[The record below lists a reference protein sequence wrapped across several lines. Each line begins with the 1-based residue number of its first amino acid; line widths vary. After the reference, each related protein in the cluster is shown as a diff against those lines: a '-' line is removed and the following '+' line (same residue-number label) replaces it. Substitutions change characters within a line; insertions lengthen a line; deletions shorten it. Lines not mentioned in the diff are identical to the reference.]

1 MNATATAQA
10 PAKIRWGGARRA
22 ALALLALVLL
32 LAGGAGVLAPW
43 YDVGARAPGL
53 PAGAAG
59 CAGEAATYAGQPAGC
74 RRAEAGLAL
83 TVHTTPA
90 AYPSA
95 ERWRAAQ
102 WGTYVVFVLI
112 GGLIALAWR
121 PREHT
126 LVLQHML
133 VTAAAGAVLA
143 ALLSPALLPI
153 VLAPALIAL
162 PLCPAPR
169 GLLARSA
176 ARPSVPLLALGALAA
191 ALLAADAWAG
201 YPQAAEARW
210 AGGLLL
216 DAALALAAL
225 LAATRRPGWAALGLM
240 TGAALIYLGLAAVL
254 LADQAGAWRGGI
266 PATIG
271 GWLFVGATY
280 WELRR
285 ARSSA
290 RPMRAGGAGV

>member
-1 MNATATAQA
+1 MS
-10 PAKIRWGGARRA
+10 GSSC
-22 ALALLALVLL
+22 
-32 LAGGAGVLAPW
+32 PW
-43 YDVGARAPGL
+43 SSFLSL
-53 PAGAAG
+53 PSGAG
-59 CAGEAATYAGQPAGC
+59 CAGEASTYAGQPAGC

-153 VLAPALIAL
+153 VLAPALIVVLLPEGEELSLAL
-162 PLCPAPR
+162 PGVTVFEVCGVPV
-169 GLLARSA
+169 ARSDLPVNRA
-176 ARPSVPLLALGALAA
+176 AR
-191 ALLAADAWAG
+191 
-201 YPQAAEARW
+201 
-210 AGGLLL
+210 
-216 DAALALAAL
+216 
-225 LAATRRPGWAALGLM
+225 
-240 TGAALIYLGLAAVL
+240 
-254 LADQAGAWRGGI
+254 
-266 PATIG
+266 
-271 GWLFVGATY
+271 
-280 WELRR
+280 
-285 ARSSA
+285 
-290 RPMRAGGAGV
+290 